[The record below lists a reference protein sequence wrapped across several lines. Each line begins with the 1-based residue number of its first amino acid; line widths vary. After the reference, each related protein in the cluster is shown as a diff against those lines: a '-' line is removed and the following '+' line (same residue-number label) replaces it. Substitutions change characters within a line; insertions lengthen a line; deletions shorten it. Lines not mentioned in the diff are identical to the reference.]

1 MTNNP
6 NGVSGNGTPKATT
19 EEAFA
24 TRQLSSLDKP
34 RLKRRSSIVRLK
46 GKLNQLKEKNEEL
59 IDKYRRL
66 YADFDNF
73 KKRSAKEWLEKNK
86 EAGRDVIAELL
97 PVLDDFERALKTG
110 KSAESVEAMR
120 QGSELIFSKLKKNL
134 EQKGLE
140 PMVSIGEPF
149 DPDRHDAITEI
160 PAQKEEDK
168 GKVLDEIEKGY
179 LLNGKIIR
187 HAKVVVGK

>member
-1 MTNNP
+1 MADDTIQTSKTEAEKY
-6 NGVSGNGTPKATT
+6 NGLQK
-19 EEAFA
+19 
-24 TRQLSSLDKP
+24 QP
-34 RLKRRSSIVRLK
+34 RLQRRASIIRREEKLK
-46 GKLNQLKEKNEEL
+46 SLKEKNEEL

-66 YADFDNF
+66 FADFDNY

-86 EAGRDVIAELL
+86 EAGKDILIHLL
-97 PVLDDFERALKTG
+97 PVLDDFERALKTIKTSG
-110 KSAESVEAMR
+110 NHEATR
-120 QGSELIFSKLKKNL
+120 EGFELIYNKLKKSL

-160 PAQKEEDK
+160 PASKEEDK